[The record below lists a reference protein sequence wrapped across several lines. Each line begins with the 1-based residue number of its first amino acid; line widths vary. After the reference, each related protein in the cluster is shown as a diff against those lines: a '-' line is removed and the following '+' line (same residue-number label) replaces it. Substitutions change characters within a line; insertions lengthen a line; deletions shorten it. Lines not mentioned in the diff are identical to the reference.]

1 MQPRDPAQHTYGT
14 PQSNPYLSHFILTLK
29 TQARELGEDVC
40 TAIQDTWKG
49 REIRNTLCRKTP
61 KGLFHDN

>member
-1 MQPRDPAQHTYGT
+1 MKPRDPAQHTYGL
-14 PQSNPYLSHFILTLK
+14 PQSNPYLSDFILMLQI
-29 TQARELGEDVC
+29 QARELGEDVS

-61 KGLFHDN
+61 QDFIHDS